1 MSRIEKIIIYINILV
16 VMVTRAESENFFVG
30 AGKRPPCPAERRNG
44 SVRIRERKI
53 PQPDGCGIEKWSG

>member
-1 MSRIEKIIIYINILV
+1 
-16 VMVTRAESENFFVG
+16 MVTRAESENFFVG
-30 AGKRPPCPAERRNG
+30 AGKRPPCPAAHRNG